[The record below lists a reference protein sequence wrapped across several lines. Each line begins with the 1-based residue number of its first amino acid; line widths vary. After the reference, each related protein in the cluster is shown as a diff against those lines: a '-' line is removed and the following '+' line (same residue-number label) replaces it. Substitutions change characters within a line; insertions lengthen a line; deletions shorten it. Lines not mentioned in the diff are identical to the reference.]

1 MLLFLIIN
9 VFIFIK
15 DLLILW
21 KLLTPAEKDNTP
33 ILLKKHVNISIQKSY
48 EYTGFI
54 PEVFAFPSCTAVN
67 SDPTSVQKICTI
79 WTLFRTLYTKM
90 QWVFQ
95 RVPTFADLDPTFSN
109 HFFDSFQCHL
119 KLTKGNL
126 NYSAAYLI
134 WRPKLLLVLRFSL
147 PAFFLHPLTWTQGI
161 EYFHG
166 LIMTLSKLWL
176 NTISLNIFCPT
187 CKLGTSPL
195 KLSQQL

>member
-33 ILLKKHVNISIQKSY
+33 ILLSKHVTFQSRYHMNIPALYQVCS
-48 EYTGFI
+48 
-54 PEVFAFPSCTAVN
+54 FPSCTAVN
-67 SDPTSVQKICTI
+67 SDTTSVQKICTI

-90 QWVFQ
+90 QWVSQ

-134 WRPKLLLVLRFSL
+134 WRPKLLLRFFFTGLFPTSTYLNARNWIFSWPYHDIGNFSL
-147 PAFFLHPLTWTQGI
+147 KTVTAAVTS
-161 EYFHG
+161 FH
-166 LIMTLSKLWL
+166 LDL
-176 NTISLNIFCPT
+176 
-187 CKLGTSPL
+187 
-195 KLSQQL
+195 

>member
-21 KLLTPAEKDNTP
+21 KLLTPAEKDNKP

-54 PEVFAFPSCTAVN
+54 PEVVSFPSCTAVN
-67 SDPTSVQKICTI
+67 SDTTSVQKICTI

-90 QWVFQ
+90 QWVSQ

-134 WRPKLLLVLRFSL
+134 WRPKLLLVLRFFFTGLFPPSTYLNARNWIFSWPYHDIGNFSL
-147 PAFFLHPLTWTQGI
+147 KTVTAAVTS
-161 EYFHG
+161 FH
-166 LIMTLSKLWL
+166 LDL
-176 NTISLNIFCPT
+176 
-187 CKLGTSPL
+187 
-195 KLSQQL
+195 